1 MHTLVI
7 IKAIHTKNAPSAI
20 GAYSQAVKAGGF
32 MYVSGQ
38 IPLVP
43 ESMEIVSEDFNIQ
56 VKQVLKNLKAII
68 VDSDNKL
75 SDVVKL
81 NVYLKD
87 LADFQS
93 VIDAMSTVFDEPYP
107 ARAAVEVSRLP
118 KDVLVEIDA
127 IVYIG
132 D

>member
-1 MHTLVI
+1 MTK

-38 IPLVP
+38 IPLAP
-43 ESMEIVSEDFNIQ
+43 ESMEIVSEDFNVQ
-56 VKQVLKNLKAII
+56 VKQVLENLKAII
-68 VDSDNKL
+68 VDSDSKL

-93 VIDAMSTVFDEPYP
+93 VNDAMSTVFDEPYP

-127 IVYIG
+127 VVYIG

>member
-1 MHTLVI
+1 MTKL
-7 IKAIHTKNAPSAI
+7 KAIHTKNAPSAI

-38 IPLVP
+38 IPLAP
-43 ESMEIVSEDFNIQ
+43 ESMEIVSEDFSLQ
-56 VKQVLKNLKAII
+56 VKQVLENLKAII
-68 VDSDNKL
+68 VDSGCKL

-93 VIDAMSTVFDEPYP
+93 VNDAMSTVFDEPYP

>member
-1 MHTLVI
+1 MTKL
-7 IKAIHTKNAPSAI
+7 KAIHTKNAPSAI

-43 ESMEIVSEDFNIQ
+43 GTMEIVSEDFDAQ
-56 VKQVLKNLKAII
+56 VEQVLENLKAII
-68 VDSDNKL
+68 VDSDSKL

-87 LADFQS
+87 LADFKS
-93 VIDAMSTVFDEPYP
+93 VNDAMSTVFDEPYP

-127 IVYIG
+127 VVYIG

>member
-1 MHTLVI
+1 MTK

-38 IPLVP
+38 IPLAP
-43 ESMEIVSEDFNIQ
+43 ESMEVVSEDFSLQ
-56 VKQVLKNLKAII
+56 VKQVLENLKAII
-68 VDSDNKL
+68 VDSGSKL

-93 VIDAMSTVFDEPYP
+93 VNDAMSTVFDEPYP

>member
-1 MHTLVI
+1 MTKLKV
-7 IKAIHTKNAPSAI
+7 IHTKNAPSAI

-38 IPLVP
+38 IPLTP
-43 ESMEIVSEDFNIQ
+43 KTMEIVSEDFNIQ
-56 VKQVLKNLKAII
+56 VKQVLENLKAII
-68 VDSDNKL
+68 VDSDSKL

-93 VIDAMSTVFDEPYP
+93 VNDAMSTVFDEPYP

-127 IVYIG
+127 VVYIG

>member
-1 MHTLVI
+1 MTKL
-7 IKAIHTKNAPSAI
+7 KSIHTKNAPSAI

-43 ESMEIVSEDFNIQ
+43 ETMEIVSEDFNVQ
-56 VKQVLKNLKAII
+56 VKQVLENLKAII
-68 VDSDNKL
+68 VDSDSKL

-93 VIDAMSTVFDEPYP
+93 VNDAMSTVFDEPYP

-127 IVYIG
+127 VVYIG

>member
-1 MHTLVI
+1 MTKL
-7 IKAIHTKNAPSAI
+7 KAIHTKNAPSAI
-20 GAYSQAVKAGGF
+20 GAYSQAVKAGEF

-38 IPLVP
+38 IPLAP
-43 ESMEIVSEDFNIQ
+43 ETMEIVSEDFSVQ
-56 VKQVLKNLKAII
+56 VKQVLENLKAII
-68 VDSDNKL
+68 VDSDSKL

-93 VIDAMSTVFDEPYP
+93 VNDAMSTVFDEPYP

-127 IVYIG
+127 VVYIG

>member
-1 MHTLVI
+1 MTKL
-7 IKAIHTKNAPSAI
+7 KAIHTKNAPSAI

-38 IPLVP
+38 IPLAP
-43 ESMEIVSEDFNIQ
+43 ESMEIVSEDFSLQ
-56 VKQVLKNLKAII
+56 VKQVLENLKAII
-68 VDSDNKL
+68 VDSGSKL

-87 LADFQS
+87 LTDFQS
-93 VIDAMSTVFDEPYP
+93 VNDAMSSVFDEPYP

-127 IVYIG
+127 VVYIG

>member
-1 MHTLVI
+1 MTKL
-7 IKAIHTKNAPSAI
+7 KAIHTKNAPSAI

-32 MYVSGQ
+32 MYVSCQ
-38 IPLVP
+38 IPLAP
-43 ESMEIVSEDFNIQ
+43 ESMEIVSEDFSLQ
-56 VKQVLKNLKAII
+56 VKQVLENLKAII
-68 VDSDNKL
+68 VDSGSKL

-93 VIDAMSTVFDEPYP
+93 VNDAMSTVFDEPYP

>member
-1 MHTLVI
+1 MTK

-38 IPLVP
+38 IPLAP
-43 ESMEIVSEDFNIQ
+43 ESMEIVSEDFNLQ
-56 VKQVLKNLKAII
+56 VKQVLENLKAII
-68 VDSDNKL
+68 VDSGSKL

-93 VIDAMSTVFDEPYP
+93 VNDAMSTVFDEPYP

-127 IVYIG
+127 VVYIG

>member
-1 MHTLVI
+1 MTKL
-7 IKAIHTKNAPSAI
+7 KAIHTKNAPSAI

-38 IPLVP
+38 IPLAP
-43 ESMEIVSEDFNIQ
+43 ESMEIVSEDFSLQ
-56 VKQVLKNLKAII
+56 VKQVLENLKAII
-68 VDSDNKL
+68 VDSGSKL

-93 VIDAMSTVFDEPYP
+93 VNDAMSAVFDEPYP

-127 IVYIG
+127 VVYIG

>member
-1 MHTLVI
+1 MTKL
-7 IKAIHTKNAPSAI
+7 KSIHTKNAPSAI

-38 IPLVP
+38 IPLAP
-43 ESMEIVSEDFNIQ
+43 ESMEIVSDDFSVQ
-56 VKQVLKNLKAII
+56 VKQVLENLKSII
-68 VDSDNKL
+68 VDSDSKL

-93 VIDAMSTVFDEPYP
+93 VNDAMSTVFDEPYP

-127 IVYIG
+127 VVYIG

>member
-1 MHTLVI
+1 MTKL
-7 IKAIHTKNAPSAI
+7 KAIHTKNAPSAI

-38 IPLVP
+38 IPLTP
-43 ESMEIVSEDFNIQ
+43 KTMEIVSEDFNIQ
-56 VKQVLKNLKAII
+56 VKQVLENLKAII
-68 VDSDNKL
+68 VDSDSKL

-93 VIDAMSTVFDEPYP
+93 VNDAMSTVFDEPYP

>member
-1 MHTLVI
+1 MTKL
-7 IKAIHTKNAPSAI
+7 KSIHTKNAPSAI

-38 IPLVP
+38 IPLAP
-43 ESMEIVSEDFNIQ
+43 ESMEIVSDDFSVQ
-56 VKQVLKNLKAII
+56 VKQVLENLKAII
-68 VDSDNKL
+68 VDSGSKL

-93 VIDAMSTVFDEPYP
+93 VNDAMSTVFDEPYP

-127 IVYIG
+127 VVYIG

>member
-1 MHTLVI
+1 MTKL
-7 IKAIHTKNAPSAI
+7 KAIHTKNAPSAI

-38 IPLVP
+38 IPLAP
-43 ESMEIVSEDFNIQ
+43 ETMEIVSEDFNVQ
-56 VKQVLKNLKAII
+56 VKQVLENLKAVI
-68 VDSDNKL
+68 VDSDSKL

-87 LADFQS
+87 LADFKS
-93 VIDAMSTVFDEPYP
+93 VNDAMSSVFDEPYP

>member
-1 MHTLVI
+1 MTKL
-7 IKAIHTKNAPSAI
+7 KAIHTKNAPSAI

-43 ESMEIVSEDFNIQ
+43 ETMEIVSEDFSVQ
-56 VKQVLKNLKAII
+56 VKQVLENLKAII
-68 VDSDNKL
+68 VDSDSKL

-87 LADFQS
+87 LTDFQS
-93 VIDAMSTVFDEPYP
+93 VNDAMSSVFDEPYP

-127 IVYIG
+127 VVYIG

>member
-1 MHTLVI
+1 
-7 IKAIHTKNAPSAI
+7 
-20 GAYSQAVKAGGF
+20 

-38 IPLVP
+38 IPLAP
-43 ESMEIVSEDFNIQ
+43 ESMEIVSEDFNVQ
-56 VKQVLKNLKAII
+56 VKQVLENLNAII
-68 VDSDNKL
+68 VDSGSKL

-93 VIDAMSTVFDEPYP
+93 VNDAMSTVFDEPYP

>member
-1 MHTLVI
+1 MI
-7 IKAIHTKNAPSAI
+7 RQAINTKNAPSAI

-38 IPLVP
+38 IPLAP
-43 ESMEIVSEDFNIQ
+43 ESMEIVSDDFSVQ
-56 VKQVLKNLKAII
+56 VKQVLENLKAII
-68 VDSDNKL
+68 VDSGSKL

-93 VIDAMSTVFDEPYP
+93 VNDAMSTVFDEPYP

>member
-1 MHTLVI
+1 MTK

-38 IPLVP
+38 IPLAP
-43 ESMEIVSEDFNIQ
+43 ESMEIVSEDFNVQ

-93 VIDAMSTVFDEPYP
+93 VNDAMSTVFDEPYP

>member
-1 MHTLVI
+1 MTKL
-7 IKAIHTKNAPSAI
+7 KAIHTKNAPSAI

-43 ESMEIVSEDFNIQ
+43 ETMEIVSEDFNVQ
-56 VKQVLKNLKAII
+56 VNQVLENLKAII
-68 VDSDNKL
+68 VDSDSKL

-87 LADFQS
+87 LTDFQS
-93 VIDAMSTVFDEPYP
+93 VNDAMSSVFDEPYP

-127 IVYIG
+127 VVYIG

>member
-1 MHTLVI
+1 MTKL
-7 IKAIHTKNAPSAI
+7 KSIHTKNAPSAI

-43 ESMEIVSEDFNIQ
+43 ETMEIVSEDFNVQI
-56 VKQVLKNLKAII
+56 KQVLENLKAII
-68 VDSDNKL
+68 VDSDSKL

-93 VIDAMSTVFDEPYP
+93 VNDAMSTVFDEPYP
-107 ARAAVEVSRLP
+107 ARAAVEVSRMP

-127 IVYIG
+127 VVYIG

>member
-1 MHTLVI
+1 MTKL
-7 IKAIHTKNAPSAI
+7 KAIHTKNAPSAI

-38 IPLVP
+38 IPLAP
-43 ESMEIVSEDFNIQ
+43 ETMEIVSEDFNVQ
-56 VKQVLKNLKAII
+56 VKQVLENLKAVI
-68 VDSDNKL
+68 VDSDSKL

-87 LADFQS
+87 LADFKS
-93 VIDAMSTVFDEPYP
+93 VNDAMSSVFDEPYP

-127 IVYIG
+127 VVYIG

>member
-1 MHTLVI
+1 MTKL
-7 IKAIHTKNAPSAI
+7 KSIHTKNAPSAI

-43 ESMEIVSEDFNIQ
+43 ETMEIVSEDFSVQ
-56 VKQVLKNLKAII
+56 VKQVLENLKAII
-68 VDSDNKL
+68 VDSDSKL
-75 SDVVKL
+75 SEVVKL

-87 LADFQS
+87 LTDFQS
-93 VIDAMSTVFDEPYP
+93 VNDAMSLVFDEPYP

-127 IVYIG
+127 VVYIG

>member
-1 MHTLVI
+1 MTK
-7 IKAIHTKNAPSAI
+7 IKSIHTKNAPSAI

-38 IPLVP
+38 IPLAP
-43 ESMEIVSEDFNIQ
+43 ESMEIVSEDFNVQ
-56 VKQVLKNLKAII
+56 VKQVLENLKAII
-68 VDSDNKL
+68 VDSGSKL

-93 VIDAMSTVFDEPYP
+93 VNDAMSTVFDEPYP

-127 IVYIG
+127 VVYIG

>member
-1 MHTLVI
+1 MIKL
-7 IKAIHTKNAPSAI
+7 KAIQTKNAPSAI

-43 ESMEIVSEDFNIQ
+43 QTMEIVSEDFNIQ
-56 VKQVLKNLKAII
+56 VKQVLENLKAII
-68 VDSDNKL
+68 VDSDSKL
-75 SDVVKL
+75 CDVVKL
-81 NVYLKD
+81 NVYLTD
-87 LADFQS
+87 LSNFQS
-93 VIDAMSTVFDEPYP
+93 VNDAISTVFDEPYP

-127 IVYIG
+127 VVYIG

>member
-1 MHTLVI
+1 MTK

-38 IPLVP
+38 IPLAP
-43 ESMEIVSEDFNIQ
+43 ESMEIVSDDFSVQ
-56 VKQVLKNLKAII
+56 VKQVLENLKAII
-68 VDSDNKL
+68 VDSGSKL

-93 VIDAMSTVFDEPYP
+93 VNDAMSTVFDEPYP

-127 IVYIG
+127 VVYIG

>member
-1 MHTLVI
+1 MTKL
-7 IKAIHTKNAPSAI
+7 KAIHTKNAPSAI

-38 IPLVP
+38 IPLAP
-43 ESMEIVSEDFNIQ
+43 ETMEIVSEDFNVQ
-56 VKQVLKNLKAII
+56 VKQVLENLKAII
-68 VDSDNKL
+68 VDSNSKL

-93 VIDAMSTVFDEPYP
+93 VNDAMSTVFDEPYP

-127 IVYIG
+127 VVYIG

>member
-1 MHTLVI
+1 MIKL
-7 IKAIHTKNAPSAI
+7 KAIQTKNAPSAI

-43 ESMEIVSEDFNIQ
+43 QTMEIVSEDFNIQ
-56 VKQVLKNLKAII
+56 VKQVLENLKAII
-68 VDSDNKL
+68 VDSDSKL
-75 SDVVKL
+75 CDVVKL
-81 NVYLKD
+81 NVYLTD
-87 LADFQS
+87 LANFQS
-93 VIDAMSTVFDEPYP
+93 VNDAISTVFDEPYP

>member
-1 MHTLVI
+1 MTKL
-7 IKAIHTKNAPSAI
+7 KAIHTKNAPSAI

-38 IPLVP
+38 IPLAP
-43 ESMEIVSEDFNIQ
+43 KTMEIVSEDFNTQ
-56 VKQVLKNLKAII
+56 VKQVLENLKAIV
-68 VDSDNKL
+68 VDSGSKL
-75 SDVVKL
+75 SNVIKL

-87 LADFQS
+87 LTDFKS
-93 VIDAMSTVFDEPYP
+93 VNDAMSSFFDEPYP

>member
-1 MHTLVI
+1 MTKL
-7 IKAIHTKNAPSAI
+7 KAIHTKNAPSAI

-43 ESMEIVSEDFNIQ
+43 ETMEIVSEDFNVQ
-56 VKQVLKNLKAII
+56 VKQVLENLNAII
-68 VDSDNKL
+68 VDSGSKL

-93 VIDAMSTVFDEPYP
+93 VNDAMSTVFDEPYP

>member
-1 MHTLVI
+1 MTK

-38 IPLVP
+38 IPLAP
-43 ESMEIVSEDFNIQ
+43 ESMEIVSDDFSVQ
-56 VKQVLKNLKAII
+56 VKQVLENLKAII
-68 VDSDNKL
+68 VDSGSKL
-75 SDVVKL
+75 SAVVKL

-93 VIDAMSTVFDEPYP
+93 VNDAMSTVFDEPYP

-127 IVYIG
+127 VVYIG

>member
-1 MHTLVI
+1 MTKL
-7 IKAIHTKNAPSAI
+7 KAIHTKNAPSAI

-38 IPLVP
+38 IPLAP
-43 ESMEIVSEDFNIQ
+43 ESMEIVSEDFSVQ
-56 VKQVLKNLKAII
+56 VKQVLENLKAII
-68 VDSDNKL
+68 VDSGSKL

-93 VIDAMSTVFDEPYP
+93 VNDAMSTVFDEPYP

-127 IVYIG
+127 VVYIG

>member
-1 MHTLVI
+1 MTKL
-7 IKAIHTKNAPSAI
+7 KAIHTKNAPSAI

-38 IPLVP
+38 IPLAA
-43 ESMEIVSEDFNIQ
+43 ETMEIVSEDFNIQ
-56 VKQVLKNLKAII
+56 VKQVLENLKAII
-68 VDSDNKL
+68 VDSDSKL

-93 VIDAMSTVFDEPYP
+93 VNDVMSTVFEEPYP

>member
-1 MHTLVI
+1 MTK

-38 IPLVP
+38 IPLAP
-43 ESMEIVSEDFNIQ
+43 ESMEIVSEDFNVQ
-56 VKQVLKNLKAII
+56 VKQVLENLNAII
-68 VDSDNKL
+68 VDSGSKL

-93 VIDAMSTVFDEPYP
+93 VNDAMSTVFDEPYP

-127 IVYIG
+127 VVYIG